1 MSDGSSNGIARFTRC
16 ERKYRISFASK
27 VRVPDTVLFRELEGE
42 SVLLNL
48 KTESYLGLDE
58 IGTRMWALFTTRPS
72 VQAAY
77 EALLTEYDVSPEV
90 LRKDVEALL
99 EQMIEHG
106 LVELKDA

>member
-1 MSDGSSNGIARFTRC
+1 M
-16 ERKYRISFASK
+16 ISFAS
-27 VRVPDTVLFRELEGE
+27 RVYRPDTVLFRELEGE

-77 EALLTEYDVSPEV
+77 ETLLTEYDVSPEV

-106 LVELKDA
+106 LVELKDG